1 MPIVT
6 VSRQF
11 GAGGS
16 EVAARVADALGW
28 PLLDNALLD
37 EVAARLGT
45 SRAAVAARDERH
57 PSLAMRLA
65 DALALGAADAET
77 VVAAGLE
84 AAAAPLTEERVLE
97 VTQRVIVEAA
107 TRGPMVVVGR
117 GAQSALASRADA
129 LHVLCVA
136 PRDARVARVVE
147 RDGLAPLDAARRV
160 DEVDRERATL
170 VRRRWGRELL
180 DPSHYEVAVN
190 TARLGI
196 DGAATLVLALARS
209 RFVDAAPAD
218 VPTRAPGDRA
228 GDQAGAG

>member
-16 EVAARVADALGW
+16 EVAARVAAALAW
-28 PLLDNALLD
+28 PLLDDALLD

-45 SRAAVAARDERH
+45 SRAAVAARDERR

-65 DALALGAADAET
+65 DALALGSADAET
-77 VVAAGLE
+77 VIAAGLE
-84 AAAAPLTEERVLE
+84 GAALPLTEERVLE

-107 TRGPMVVVGR
+107 ARGPMVVVGR
-117 GAQSALASRADA
+117 GAQAALASRADA

-136 PRDARVARVVE
+136 PREARVARVIQRE
-147 RDGLAPLDAARRV
+147 GLAPMAAGRHV

-180 DPSHYEVAVN
+180 EASHYDVAVN
-190 TARLGI
+190 TARLGLAE
-196 DGAATLVLALARS
+196 AAALVVELARS
-209 RFVDAAPAD
+209 RF
-218 VPTRAPGDRA
+218 
-228 GDQAGAG
+228 AGAAAAG

>member
-37 EVAARLGT
+37 EVASRLGT
-45 SRAAVAARDERH
+45 SRAAVAARDERR

-65 DALALGAADAET
+65 DALALGAADAEA

-84 AAAAPLTEERVLE
+84 GAAALPNEERVLE

-107 TRGPMVVVGR
+107 ARGPVVVVGR
-117 GAQSALASRADA
+117 GAQAALASRADA

-136 PRDARVARVVE
+136 PRGARVARVTE
-147 RDGLAPLDAARRV
+147 REGLAPAAAARHV
-160 DEVDRERATL
+160 DEMDRERATL

-180 DPSHYEVAVN
+180 DASHYDVAVN
-190 TARLGI
+190 TARLGVG
-196 DGAATLVLALARS
+196 GAATLVLDLVRAR
-209 RFVDAAPAD
+209 FAQAP
-218 VPTRAPGDRA
+218 PGT
-228 GDQAGAG
+228 G

>member
-16 EVAARVADALGW
+16 ELAARVADALGW

-45 SRAAVAARDERH
+45 SREAVAARDERR
-57 PSLAMRLA
+57 PSLAARLA
-65 DALALGAADAET
+65 DALALGASDAEPSVT
-77 VVAAGLE
+77 AALPGRDAESVAPPPA
-84 AAAAPLTEERVLE
+84 EEQVLA

-107 TRGPMVVVGR
+107 ARGPVVVVGR
-117 GAQSALASRADA
+117 GAQAALASRGDA
-129 LHVLCVA
+129 LHVLCCA
-136 PRDARVARVVE
+136 PRDARVARVAARE
-147 RDGLAPLDAARRV
+147 SIAPAAAARRV
-160 DEVDRERATL
+160 DDVDRERLTL

-180 DPSHYEVAVN
+180 DPSHYDLCVN

-196 DGAATLVLALARS
+196 PEAAALVVETARA
-209 RFVDAAPAD
+209 RLTTAA
-218 VPTRAPGDRA
+218 R
-228 GDQAGAG
+228 

>member
-16 EVAARVADALGW
+16 EVAERVAVALGW

-45 SRAAVAARDERH
+45 SRAAVAARDERR

-65 DALALGAADAET
+65 DALALGSADAES

-84 AAAAPLTEERVLE
+84 VAAAPPTEERVLE
-97 VTQRVIVEAA
+97 ATQRVIVEAA
-107 TRGPMVVVGR
+107 ARGPMVVVGR
-117 GAQSALASRADA
+117 GAQAALASRADA

-136 PRDARVARVVE
+136 PRDARVARVVHRE
-147 RDGLAPLDAARRV
+147 RLTPVAATRRV
-160 DEVDRERATL
+160 DEVDRERTTL

-180 DPSHYEVAVN
+180 DASHYDVAVN

-196 DGAATLVLALARS
+196 AGAATLVLELARS
-209 RFVDAAPAD
+209 RFAGAAPA
-218 VPTRAPGDRA
+218 G
-228 GDQAGAG
+228 G

>member
-37 EVAARLGT
+37 EVASRLGT
-45 SRAAVAARDERH
+45 SRAAVAARDERR

-65 DALALGAADAET
+65 DALALGTADAEA

-107 TRGPMVVVGR
+107 ARGPAVVVGR
-117 GAQSALASRADA
+117 GAQAALAALVDA

-136 PRDARVARVVE
+136 PHEARVARVVTRE
-147 RDGLAPLDAARRV
+147 GLTPAAAARRV
-160 DEVDRERATL
+160 DEIDRERMTL

-180 DPSHYEVAVN
+180 DASHYDVAVN
-190 TARLGI
+190 TARLGLE
-196 DGAATLVLALARS
+196 GAATLVLALARS
-209 RFVDAAPAD
+209 RFADVAPA
-218 VPTRAPGDRA
+218 A
-228 GDQAGAG
+228 G